1 MIFKILIWFY
11 IIFVVP
17 VLVITMAGLA
27 YGGFVE
33 ATKYFQNDKSSVS
46 K

>member
-1 MIFKILIWFY
+1 MIAKILIWLY
-11 IIFVVP
+11 IVFVVP
-17 VLVITMAGLA
+17 PLSMAGLA

-33 ATKYFQNDKSSVS
+33 AVKYFQNDKSSIS

>member
-1 MIFKILIWFY
+1 MIAKILIWLY
-11 IIFVVP
+11 IVFVVP
-17 VLVITMAGLA
+17 PLAIVMAGLA

-33 ATKYFQNDKSSVS
+33 AVKYFQNDKSSIS

>member
-1 MIFKILIWFY
+1 MITKIFIWLY

-17 VLVITMAGLA
+17 PLMIIMASLA
-27 YGGFVE
+27 YGGVVE
-33 ATKYFQNDKSSVS
+33 TMKYFQNDKSSVS

>member
-1 MIFKILIWFY
+1 MITKILIWLY

-17 VLVITMAGLA
+17 PLVIIMGGLA
-27 YGGFVE
+27 YGGIVE
-33 ATKYFQNDKSSVS
+33 ATKYFQNDKSSIS